1 MPRVGKTDGHHRVHV
16 GTLRFVSER
25 HPAPKVRSQRDPEGP
40 LPTRP
45 RLSLRSR
52 LLLGYLLLL
61 LVFGGVLGAVLVE
74 MRDTQVSLTTLSAGY
89 LPLQRELSGAES
101 WPLGL
106 ELEPGQAPDRLYRVR
121 RTERFVQERM
131 TAQLVQARD
140 VAAALAS
147 AELNYAESKILVR
160 VAANIST
167 VLEQLERYRQLHDGF
182 TESFEAEEAAEAFIP
197 DMIDVHRQIQGNLRD
212 LSRRVSRRVARV
224 VQRTEQSHRDARLA
238 IAALSAVALL
248 FGLLLVLVTS
258 VTLRPVRRLIASAER
273 LRQGDFDE
281 RVEVP
286 RTDELGRLSRS
297 FNAMAGSLRERER
310 KLQERS
316 EQLEE
321 ALADLRQSQEALIRS
336 ERLATI
342 GQMAAQVAHE
352 VRNPLNALGLNAE
365 LLKDEVT
372 DGNAA
377 EAGELVDAIRN
388 EINRLTRITES
399 YLALGKAPPM
409 RLEPFPLGDLVVDLV
424 RFQREELE
432 GFGVGVDVELPGDLP
447 DVALDVGQM
456 RQALL
461 NIVKNAGEAL
471 AEHGGGTLRIT
482 AACVG
487 PMVRL
492 DVRDD
497 GPGIDAEHVARI
509 FDPFFST
516 KEAGSGLGLPVT
528 QQVIAEHGG
537 RIACRSSLGEGTT
550 FTIELPRA

>member
-1 MPRVGKTDGHHRVHV
+1 MPEPLST
-16 GTLRFVSER
+16 
-25 HPAPKVRSQRDPEGP
+25 PKVRSQRDPEGP
-40 LPTRP
+40 TQARP

-61 LVFGGVLGAVLVE
+61 LVFGGVLGAVLLE
-74 MRDTQVSLTTLSAGY
+74 MRDTEVSLTTLSAGY
-89 LPLQRELSGAES
+89 LPLQREISGAES

-106 ELEPGQAPDRLYRVR
+106 ELEPGQTADRLYRVR

-131 TAQLVQARD
+131 QGQLTQARD

-147 AELNYAESKILVR
+147 AELEPSEAQILER
-160 VAANIST
+160 ITANIST
-167 VLEQLERYRQLHDGF
+167 VLEQLDRYRALHTAF
-182 TESFEAEEAAEAFIP
+182 IEAVEAEEPADAFVP
-197 DMIDVHRQIQGNLRD
+197 DLIDLHRQIQGNLRD

-238 IAALSAVALL
+238 IAALSAVAIL
-248 FGLLLVLVTS
+248 FGLVLVLATS
-258 VTLRPVRRLIASAER
+258 MMLRPVRRLIVSAER

-286 RTDELGRLSRS
+286 STDEFGRLARS
-297 FNAMAGSLRERER
+297 FNAMAASLRERER

-316 EQLEE
+316 EQLEA

-365 LLKDEVT
+365 LLKDEVSE
-372 DGNAA
+372 GNAA
-377 EAGELVDAIRN
+377 VAGELVDAIRD

-409 RLEPFPLGDLVVDLV
+409 RLEPFPLGELVADLV

-432 GFGVGVDVELPGDLP
+432 QSSVRVELDLPPDLP
-447 DVALDVGQM
+447 DVSMDVGQI

-471 AEHGGGTLRIT
+471 AEGGGGTLWIRAEADGAT
-482 AACVG
+482 
-487 PMVRL
+487 VRL
-492 DVRDD
+492 HVRDD
-497 GPGIDAEHVARI
+497 GPGIDAEHVQRI

>member
-1 MPRVGKTDGHHRVHV
+1 M
-16 GTLRFVSER
+16 
-25 HPAPKVRSQRDPEGP
+25 
-40 LPTRP
+40 
-45 RLSLRSR
+45 
-52 LLLGYLLLL
+52 LLL

-74 MRDTQVSLTTLSAGY
+74 MRDTQMSLTTLSTGY
-89 LPLQRELSGAES
+89 LPLQREISGAES

-106 ELEPGQAPDRLYRVR
+106 ELEPGQTPDRLYRVR

-131 TAQLVQARD
+131 EAQLVQARG
-140 VAAALAS
+140 VTIALAS
-147 AELNYAESKILVR
+147 AELDEAESRILGR
-160 VAANIST
+160 IADNITT
-167 VLEQLERYRQLHDGF
+167 VLEQLERYSALHGAF
-182 TESFEAEEAAEAFIP
+182 LEAVEAGGPAEAFVP
-197 DMIDVHRQIQGNLRD
+197 DLIELHRQIQGNLRD
-212 LSRRVSRRVARV
+212 LSRRVSRRVTRV

-238 IAALSAVALL
+238 IAALSAVAIL
-248 FGLLLVLVTS
+248 FGLMLVLATS
-258 VTLRPVRRLIASAER
+258 MMLRPVRRLILSAER

-286 RTDELGRLSRS
+286 RTDELGRLARS

-321 ALADLRQSQEALIRS
+321 ALADLQQSQEALIRS

-372 DGNAA
+372 DGNAV
-377 EAGELVDAIRN
+377 EATELVDAIRD

-399 YLALGKAPPM
+399 YLALGRAPRM
-409 RLEPFPLGDLVVDLV
+409 SLEPFPLADLVVDLV

-432 GFGVGVDVELPGDLP
+432 RSGVSVELDLPSDLP
-447 DVALDVGQM
+447 DVSLDVGQM

-471 AEHGGGTLRIT
+471 SAHGGGTLWIVG
-482 AACVG
+482 AADG
-487 PMVRL
+487 GGVRL
-492 DVRDD
+492 EVRDD

-516 KEAGSGLGLPVT
+516 KETGSGLGLPLT
-528 QQVIAEHGG
+528 QQVIVEHGG

>member
-1 MPRVGKTDGHHRVHV
+1 VPENHPR
-16 GTLRFVSER
+16 
-25 HPAPKVRSQRDPEGP
+25 VRSQRDPEGP
-40 LPTRP
+40 ATAAP

-61 LVFGGVLGAVLVE
+61 AVFAVVLGAVLIE
-74 MRDTQVSLTTLSAGY
+74 MRDTQASLTTLSAGY
-89 LPLQRELSGAES
+89 LPLQREISGAES

-106 ELEPGQAPDRLYRVR
+106 ELEPGQSPDRLYRVR
-121 RTERFVQERM
+121 RTELFVQERM
-131 TAQLVQARD
+131 EAQLIQSRD
-140 VAAALAS
+140 VVAALAA
-147 AELNYAESKILVR
+147 AELDPAESQILDR
-160 VAANIST
+160 IGGNISA
-167 VLEQLERYRQLHDGF
+167 VLEQLARYRELHAAF
-182 TESFEAEEAAEAFIP
+182 ITAVEAEEPADIYVP
-197 DMIDVHRQIQGNLRD
+197 GLIDLHRQIQGNLRD
-212 LSRRVSRRVARV
+212 LGRRVSRRVTRV
-224 VQRTEQSHRDARLA
+224 VRRTERSHRDARLA
-238 IAALSAVALL
+238 IAALSAVAFL
-248 FGLLLVLVTS
+248 FGLMLVFATS
-258 VTLRPVRRLIASAER
+258 IMLRPVRSLIAGAER
-273 LRQGDFDE
+273 FRQGDFDE

-286 RTDELGRLSRS
+286 RSDELGRLARS

-310 KLQERS
+310 KLQERT
-316 EQLEE
+316 EQLEA

-372 DGNAA
+372 DGNAI
-377 EAGELVDAIRN
+377 EASELIDAIRD
-388 EINRLTRITES
+388 EINRLTRITDA

-409 RLEPFPLGDLVVDLV
+409 RLEPFPLGELVGDLV

-432 GFGVGVDVELPGDLP
+432 RSGVAIELDLPADLP

-471 AEHGGGTLRIT
+471 SENGGGTLHIT
-482 AACVG
+482 AESTASTVTLA
-487 PMVRL
+487 VS
-492 DVRDD
+492 DD

-516 KEAGSGLGLPVT
+516 KETGSGLGLPVT
-528 QQVIAEHGG
+528 QQVIGEHGG